1 MSETLTNCRLL
12 LVEDIESEAKLAI
25 RHLRR
30 VSGWRFAIEHFERLT
45 PALTRASQQ
54 RFDVILLDLNLPDG
68 AGIEVCRRMAAAAPD
83 SPIIVLTNQNSV
95 ELGTKALREGAQ
107 AVSYTHLTLPTICS
121 V

>member
-30 VSGWRFAIEHFERLT
+30 VSGWRFTIEHCERLT

-68 AGIEVCRRMAAAAPD
+68 AGIEVCRRMAAAAP
-83 SPIIVLTNQNSV
+83 VQN
-95 ELGTKALREGAQ
+95 ALSAEVPPLVAFSQITR
-107 AVSYTHLTLPTICS
+107 TLAGPRVFIRCD
-121 V
+121 